1 MLPSVVRR
9 WLNRPKKSDP
19 RLLAKFFYVD
29 EEVSTIVQEL
39 QCLDVRKDPQNYLVL
54 LSQLHNSQE
63 RMLAILEQILEQCVP
78 TKRRQRDYH
87 LKFPDD
93 IVNNTMTTHLLF
105 AAELLV
111 GGTYVE
117 VEEADGVLLRP
128 LAQELL
134 RSLERLRRVL
144 REQSLEDP
152 GIYPE
157 STHKAMLHYDNLCA
171 EFELRYMSLVV
182 SVKSPEEIYE
192 QQEVAVLFCETV
204 SRALQRGYLTQ
215 EMLDDC
221 EPELMISIP
230 RLAIIS
236 GLLIFPDGPLNLLR
250 LPEEMCE
257 LFSPFYGLLKKIREL
272 LCILTEDE
280 LFSLERALC
289 SSSEDPAMR
298 RSSNVP
304 TSSDS
309 SSSDYSDQSLNAK
322 LSSASEQTF
331 QDPSWTNF
339 SHSNIGA
346 CSSTVSGAYY
356 PCVPSTINGQ
366 QGIMAVDSEYMRNQD
381 MKLQNGT
388 RRPAEILRSVHVRC
402 SIRGS
407 KLSDVRSR
415 YRSDS
420 DMLHRLFV
428 CIAGVADQLQTN
440 FASDLRV
447 ILKTVFEAVSSRQQA
462 DTQRTPENASQL
474 PDCSACQR
482 KQEFGEA
489 TIEPPEWVPDS
500 ASTQCMS
507 CCAPFTL
514 LRRRHHCRSCGKI
527 FCSRCSGYTTS
538 LPRVHNTQ
546 PVRVCSHCY
555 HVHCSP
561 RNRQKGEAEIT
572 T

>member
-19 RLLAKFFYVD
+19 RLLAKFFHVD
-29 EEVSTIVQEL
+29 EEVSTIVHEL

-54 LSQLHNSQE
+54 LSQLHNCQE
-63 RMLAILEQILEQCVP
+63 RLLAILEQILEQCVP

-117 VEEADGVLLRP
+117 VEEADGILLRP

-134 RSLERLRRVL
+134 RSLEGLRRVL

-157 STHKAMLHYDNLCA
+157 STHKSMLQYDNLCA

-182 SVKSPEEIYE
+182 SVKSPKEIYE

-215 EMLDDC
+215 EMIDDC

-236 GLLIFPDGPLNLLR
+236 GLLIFPDGPLNLEKQ
-250 LPEEMCE
+250 PEDMCE

-280 LFSLERALC
+280 LLSLERALS
-289 SSSEDPAMR
+289 SSSEDPAKCL
-298 RSSNVP
+298 SSTVP
-304 TSSDS
+304 TTTEL
-309 SSSDYSDQSLNAK
+309 SSSDYSDQSVNTK
-322 LSSASEQTF
+322 LSSTSEQTF
-331 QDPSWTNF
+331 QNVSWTNF
-339 SHSNIGA
+339 PRGNIGA
-346 CSSTVSGAYY
+346 CNGTVPRAYY
-356 PCVPSTINGQ
+356 PCGQ
-366 QGIMAVDSEYMRNQD
+366 QGIVAVDSEYIRSQD
-381 MKLQNGT
+381 VKLQNGT
-388 RRPAEILRSVHVRC
+388 RRPAEILRNVQVRC
-402 SIRGS
+402 SVRGS
-407 KLSDVRSR
+407 KLSEVRSR

-447 ILKTVFEAVSSRQQA
+447 ILKTVFETVSSRQQA
-462 DTQRTPENASQL
+462 DTQKTAENSFRL

-482 KQEFGEA
+482 EQEVGERA
-489 TIEPPEWVPDS
+489 IDSPEWVPDN

-538 LPRVHNTQ
+538 LPHVQNTQ
-546 PVRVCSHCY
+546 SVRVCSHCY

-561 RNRQKGEAEIT
+561 PNQQKAVREIT

>member
-29 EEVSTIVQEL
+29 EEVSAIVHEL

-54 LSQLHNSQE
+54 LSQLHTSQE
-63 RMLAILEQILEQCVP
+63 RMLVILEQILEQCVP

-117 VEEADGVLLRP
+117 VEEADGVLLQP

-134 RSLERLRRVL
+134 RSLECLRRVL

-152 GIYPE
+152 GIYPK
-157 STHKAMLHYDNLCA
+157 STHKAMLQYDNLCA

-182 SVKSPEEIYE
+182 SVKTPEEIYE

-215 EMLDDC
+215 EMIDDC

-236 GLLIFPDGPLNLLR
+236 GLLIFPDGPLNLEKP
-250 LPEEMCE
+250 PEDMCE

-272 LCILTEDE
+272 LCVLTEDE

-289 SSSEDPAMR
+289 SSSEDPSTR
-298 RSSNVP
+298 LSPCVLTSTDSN
-304 TSSDS
+304 
-309 SSSDYSDQSLNAK
+309 SSDYSDQSVNTK
-322 LSSASEQTF
+322 TSSASEQTF
-331 QDPSWTNF
+331 QNTSRTNF
-339 SHSNIGA
+339 PHSNIGA
-346 CSSTVSGAYY
+346 CNGTVSGAYY
-356 PCVPSTINGQ
+356 PFVSTISGQ
-366 QGIMAVDSEYMRNQD
+366 QGIMAVDSEYIRNQD
-381 MKLQNGT
+381 VKLQDSA
-388 RRPAEILRSVHVRC
+388 RRPAEILRNVHVRC

-407 KLSDVRSR
+407 KLSEVRSR
-415 YRSDS
+415 YRSDR

-440 FASDLRV
+440 FASDLRI
-447 ILKTVFEAVSSRQQA
+447 ILKTVFETVSSRQQA
-462 DTQRTPENASQL
+462 ETERMPENACHL

-482 KQEFGEA
+482 EREIGEA
-489 TIEPPEWVPDS
+489 TVEPPQWVPDS

-527 FCSRCSGYTTS
+527 FCSRCSGYTAS
-538 LPRVHNTQ
+538 LPHVHNTQ

-555 HVHCSP
+555 HVHSSP
-561 RNRQKGEAEIT
+561 YNQQTIEIIT
-572 T
+572 